1 MSTDPSLS
9 TTLTAWRFEP
19 QILLGLVLLAV
30 AYVSGLRDLAR
41 RGRLHTIGPW
51 PIASFAS
58 GLLALLLAL
67 VSPLDTFDT
76 QLFAIHMAQHLLLL
90 MVAPPLLLLGKPVPV
105 LLRGLPRSLVRRVA
119 RAHARTPW
127 LHGVTRRL
135 ASPLVAWT
143 LYVGDMLL
151 WHAPVLYQATLQYQG
166 IHLLEHGCFFGTGL
180 VFWWAMVEPL
190 PGPARVRHGW
200 RLTYTAAAVLPN
212 TALGALLTFAA
223 TPWYPFYAAAPRLWG
238 FSVMDDQRLAGLIMW
253 VPGDMV
259 HLAAAAALFCTMLAQ
274 NEHTVTAEDVARQTS
289 RPLVYQP
296 RAASDPATTRRRR

>member
-9 TTLTAWRFEP
+9 TILSGWQFEP
-19 QILLGLVLLAV
+19 QILLSLVLLAA
-30 AYVSGLRDLAR
+30 AYVSGLHDLAR
-41 RGRLHTIGPW
+41 RGRLHTIGRW
-51 PIASFAS
+51 PIASFAA

-76 QLFAIHMAQHLLLL
+76 RLFAIHMAQHLLLL
-90 MVAPPLLLLGKPVPV
+90 MVAPPLLLLGTPIPV

-135 ASPLVAWT
+135 ASPLVAWA

-151 WHAPVLYQATLQYQG
+151 WHAPALYQATLQSQG

-180 VFWWAMVEPL
+180 LFWWTMVEPL
-190 PGPARVRHGW
+190 PGPARVPRSL
-200 RLTYTAAAVLPN
+200 RLLYTAATVPPN
-212 TALGALLTFAA
+212 TALGALFTFAA

-253 VPGDMV
+253 VPGDML
-259 HLAAAAALFCTMLAQ
+259 HLAAAAALFCAMLAQ
-274 NEHTVTAEDVARQTS
+274 NKRTVTAEGVARQTTGVSTS
-289 RPLVYQP
+289 RGV
-296 RAASDPATTRRRR
+296 